1 MSHAHC
7 IPSKITLQ
15 CNIQGVSTEME
26 NNNEILKF
34 APKENLDLFF
44 CQIEVQTFTNFFILF
59 DNIFTKFM
67 SKTC

>member
-26 NNNEILKF
+26 NNYEILKF
-34 APKENLDLFF
+34 APKENLDFF
-44 CQIEVQTFTNFFILF
+44 LSN
-59 DNIFTKFM
+59 
-67 SKTC
+67 

>member
-15 CNIQGVSTEME
+15 CNIQGVSTWIE
-26 NNNEILKF
+26 NINEILKC
-34 APKENLDLFF
+34 APKENLDFF